1 VDLDESITIATPE
14 GLELRLQL
22 AGLGSRFIA
31 GGVDLIIMLI
41 LLAILALITGPV
53 AGLSGGVAGV
63 VFVLGAFVILLF
75 YPILFELLNRGQT
88 PGKRMSHL
96 RVLRDSGAPVDLPAS
111 AIRNLMRLIDGPLLL
126 YMPSIVSIALTKR
139 NQRPGDIAAGTIVT
153 REQPAAKS
161 PRKAG
166 GAAAAAPARKAAGS
180 AGAPAVAGHG
190 GAASAGEL
198 PERWDTSAVTP
209 HEVAAVRRFL
219 DRRAGLER
227 RARRE
232 LAIRLADGL
241 RPKVTSAPADL
252 APERFLEELERLKR
266 TR

>member
-14 GLELRLQL
+14 GLELRLDL

-31 GGVDLIIMLI
+31 GAVDLTIMLA
-41 LLAILALITGPV
+41 LLGVLALITGPV
-53 AGLSGGVAGV
+53 TGLASGVSGV
-63 VFVLGAFVILLF
+63 VYVIGAFVILLF
-75 YPILFELLNRGQT
+75 YPILFEVLAHGQT

-126 YMPSIVSIALTKR
+126 YLPSIVSIAVTSR

-153 REQPAAKS
+153 REHPVAKPS
-161 PRKAG
+161 RRKRAV
-166 GAAAAAPARKAAGS
+166 P
-180 AGAPAVAGHG
+180 AGAGAGFRG
-190 GAASAGEL
+190 SGAGAEL
-198 PERWDTSAVTP
+198 DTERWDTSAVTP
-209 HEVAAVRRFL
+209 QEVAAVRRFL
-219 DRRAGLER
+219 ERRDSLER
-227 RARRE
+227 GARRE

-241 RPKVTSAPADL
+241 RPKVSSAPPGL
-252 APERFLEELERLKR
+252 APERFLEELERIKR

>member
-14 GLELRLQL
+14 GIELRLRL

-31 GGVDLIIMLI
+31 GGVDLVIMLV
-41 LLAILALITGPV
+41 LLGILAVIVGPV
-53 AGLSGGVAGV
+53 AGLAGGVAGV
-63 VFVLGAFVILLF
+63 VFVIGAFVILLF
-75 YPILFELLNRGQT
+75 YPILFELLAGGQT

-126 YMPSIVSIALTKR
+126 YLPSIVGIAVTKR

-153 REQPAAKS
+153 REQPAPKTKRA
-161 PRKAG
+161 RKR
-166 GAAAAAPARKAAGS
+166 AAPSSEAPVS
-180 AGAPAVAGHG
+180 AGA
-190 GAASAGEL
+190 GEGT
-198 PERWDTSAVTP
+198 ERWDTSAVTP
-209 HEVAAVRRFL
+209 QEVAAVRHF
-219 DRRAGLER
+219 LER
-227 RARRE
+227 RSSLDRAARRE
-232 LAIRLADGL
+232 LAVRLADGL

-252 APERFLEELERLKR
+252 PPERFLEELERIKR

>member
-1 VDLDESITIATPE
+1 MDLDESITIATPE

-31 GGVDLIIMLI
+31 GAVDLIIMLI

-63 VFVLGAFVILLF
+63 VYVIGAFAILLF
-75 YPILFELLNRGQT
+75 YPIVFEVRGKGQT
-88 PGKRMSHL
+88 PGKRMSNL

-111 AIRNLMRLIDGPLLL
+111 SIRNLMRLIDGPLLL
-126 YMPSIVSIALTKR
+126 YIPSIISIAVTSR

-153 REQPAAKS
+153 REQPAAKR
-161 PRKAG
+161 PR
-166 GAAAAAPARKAAGS
+166 AAAAPPPGPGRPVGAGPQPAAGASETS
-180 AGAPAVAGHG
+180 A
-190 GAASAGEL
+190 
-198 PERWDTSAVTP
+198 ERWDTSAVTP
-209 HEVAAVRRFL
+209 QEVAAVRRFL
-219 DRRAGLER
+219 ERRGSLER

-232 LAIRLADGL
+232 LAVRLADGL
-241 RPKVTSAPADL
+241 RPKVSSAPPDL
-252 APERFLEELERLKR
+252 GPERFLEELERIKR